1 MAALQNRN
9 GSFRILFRYE
19 GSQHTLLVGK
29 VPTDEAQAFLGKVE
43 HLLLRIQQRW
53 VQVPAGVAIT
63 DFLLADGQVKSPEKV
78 IAPAEPIIF
87 QTFKG
92 RYLEAHSHGAM
103 EANSLA
109 TVRMHLGHFER
120 TLGERFV
127 LQKLTLAD
135 LQRHVNRRARKQYRG
150 KALSPVTLR
159 KETATFRAAWNWAMA
174 NDLVEGPFPSR
185 GLVYPKTDEKPPFMT
200 WQEIERKVTAS
211 GLSDKTRS
219 DLWDSLYLRKEE
231 IDELLT
237 FVKAQASHPW
247 IYPLFCAAAHTGARR
262 SELLRAEVSDIDL
275 EGGILLIREK
285 KRSRKQRTTR
295 HVSLSPFLKEV
306 LREWQAVHPGGQYL
320 FCQAGEVG
328 RSKKRSRSTGYK
340 SEGKRAKGSK
350 QRLQGVRRRET
361 PGVAA
366 VTRDEAHDHFRRTLA
381 GSKWEVL
388 RGYHV
393 LRHSF
398 ISCLAAA
405 GIDQRIIDEFSG
417 HSTEEQRRRYRHLVP
432 NIKQQA
438 VQTVFG

>member
-29 VPTDEAQAFLGKVE
+29 VTAEEAQAFLGKVE
-43 HLLLRIQQRW
+43 HLLLRIKQRW
-53 VQVPAGVAIT
+53 VQVPPGITIT

-78 IAPAEPIIF
+78 TAPAEPIIF
-87 QTFKG
+87 QTFKE

-135 LQRHVNRRARKQYRG
+135 LQRHVNQRARKQYRG
-150 KALSPVTLR
+150 KALSPYTLR
-159 KETATFRAAWNWAMA
+159 KETSSFRAAWNWAMA
-174 NDLVEGPFPSR
+174 NDLVVGPFPSK

-200 WQEIERKVTAS
+200 WQEIERKLTAS
-211 GLSDKTRS
+211 GLADKTRS

-237 FVKAQASHPW
+237 FVKAQAAHPW
-247 IYPLFCAAAHTGARR
+247 IYPLFCTAAHTGARR
-262 SELLRAEVSDIDL
+262 SELLRAEVGDVDL
-275 EGGILLIREK
+275 ESGMLLIREK
-285 KRSRKQRTTR
+285 KRLRMQRTTR

-306 LREWQAVHPGGQYL
+306 LREWLAIHPGGRYL

-340 SEGKRAKGSK
+340 SDGKRAKGAK
-350 QRLQGVRRRET
+350 ERLQGVRRREA
-361 PGVAA
+361 PGIAA

-381 GSKWEVL
+381 GSKWGVL

-432 NIKQQA
+432 NIKQMA